1 MGQRWTA
8 LNLRQKTLAFHLI
21 NREVKKAMRYK
32 LSGPKLES
40 YLFNLWLLPHDFVL
54 GQRVI
59 VSKY

>member
-8 LNLRQKTLAFHLI
+8 LDLRQKTLTFHHF
-21 NREVKKAMRYK
+21 NREVKKAVRHK
-32 LSGPKLES
+32 LSRPKLES